1 MKRYVFKG
9 KLILCKSL
17 HIGSG
22 EYSIRT
28 DAAVVRRRDGSFYI
42 PGTTVGGVFRS
53 VVESLAHYIEGL
65 STCAFG
71 KSCFDQ
77 KKKPGEECSTCAL
90 FGFGSNASKITVEDS
105 ALLNGITDIEDIEE
119 VRDGV
124 GIHRKAEA
132 SREKVKFDYEIIPA
146 GSQFGFEISVE
157 NLTSQDKWL
166 VALGLN
172 EFASGFCSLGGRTTT
187 GLGNFKLDLEEA
199 YEIDLNN
206 LETLVQLL
214 KTNTPDSAWERTPHD
229 LINGWYK
236 DLNID
241 VDKIRERKEQW
252 KIPNFCSI
260 KLKLSIAEA
269 LLVKSGDP
277 SLPGPEEY
285 DARFVSTTRIRED
298 GSHEEVQFLPGSSL
312 KGIFRSRC
320 EKIIRTL
327 GVMAC
332 DPQEDSDGEVISCAK
347 QFKDLEKEL
356 EKERGV
362 KLQPDKIYKDS
373 CLVCKL
379 FGSSYMKGRIK
390 VMEAYPSGRIQLKKV
405 DNVAIDRFTGGAVE
419 GKKFDAQIAI
429 AGNFDCEIQLNNFE
443 CWQLGLLAHLFK
455 DLYLEDLRIGYGR
468 HKGYGKVKGVIE
480 EVTFHCFPETAIYK
494 LLVDNG
500 FSGSENQL
508 RVKFQFKDLLDGNG
522 KYKRDEQMRKT
533 IEKLAEEFKN
543 VVEVSKNG

>member
-9 KLILCKSL
+9 KHILCKGL

-22 EYSIRT
+22 EYTIRT

-42 PGTTVGGVFRS
+42 PGTTLGGVFRS
-53 VVESLAHYIEGL
+53 VVESLAPYIKGL

-90 FGFGSNASKITVEDS
+90 FGFGGKASKLTVEDS
-105 ALLNGITDIEDIEE
+105 ALLHGITDITDIEE

-157 NLTSQDKWL
+157 NPTTQDKWL

-172 EFASGFCSLGGRTTT
+172 EFASGFCSLGGKTTS
-187 GLGNFKLDLEEA
+187 GLGNFKLVLEGA
-199 YEIDLNN
+199 YEIDLADP
-206 LETLVQLL
+206 ETLVQLL
-214 KTNTPDSAWERTPHD
+214 KTNTLDSAWERFPND
-229 LINGWYK
+229 LINSWFK

-241 VDKIRERKEQW
+241 VDKIKERKEQW
-252 KIPNFCSI
+252 KVPNFCYI
-260 KLKLSIAEA
+260 KLKLGIVDA

-327 GVMAC
+327 GAMAC
-332 DPQEDSDGEVISCAK
+332 DPQEDSDGKVISCAK
-347 QFKDLEKEL
+347 HFKEL

-390 VMEAYPSGRIQLKKV
+390 VMEAYPSGMIQLKKV

-419 GKKFDAQIAI
+419 GKKFDAQIAV

-468 HKGYGKVKGVIE
+468 HKGYGKVKGVIG

-494 LLVDNG
+494 LLADNG
-500 FSGSENQL
+500 FSGSENQP
-508 RVKFQFKDLLDGNG
+508 RVKYQFKDLLDGSG
-522 KYKRDEQMRKT
+522 KYKSDEQMIK
-533 IEKLAEEFKN
+533 IVEKLAEEFKT